1 RHRERR
7 APAAFGERAGIRHG
21 GRQPGEDHRRA
32 DPLRRRQAVGS
43 RPRGL
48 APRLGGL
55 HRPQICV
62 PRPGVSRA
70 AKKEQTMLEQSN
82 ELAAWDRDHF
92 FHPSTHM
99 GMHARGEMPNRVM
112 AGGEGA
118 TIWDTN
124 GKKSLDAFAGL
135 YCVNIGYGRQ
145 KIADAIAEQAK
156 NLAYY

>member
-1 RHRERR
+1 
-7 APAAFGERAGIRHG
+7 
-21 GRQPGEDHRRA
+21 
-32 DPLRRRQAVGS
+32 
-43 RPRGL
+43 
-48 APRLGGL
+48 
-55 HRPQICV
+55 
-62 PRPGVSRA
+62 
-70 AKKEQTMLEQSN
+70 MLDKSN

-156 NLAYY
+156 NLAY